1 VITVVAAD
9 RVGQRIAD
17 QLTDIAGTTT
27 ELTALTSA
35 VVVAAARP
43 RTPVIASVATACA
56 TRGLPLVVAELNATE
71 LRAGP
76 VFEPAGPCYHCH
88 WPPPTGAVAELAAWY
103 DAHPDEAPSGHL
115 VVHLEIAARAA
126 LRVLTEHRPDTFVLR
141 LVDNTM
147 YTLSSLRP
155 DDCPHRTIQD
165 SLTCQ
170 G

>member
-17 QLTDIAGTTT
+17 HLTDIAGTTT
-27 ELTALTSA
+27 ELTARTSA

-88 WPPPTGAVAELAAWY
+88 CPPPTGAAAELAAWH
-103 DAHPDEAPSGHL
+103 DAHPDDAPSGHL
-115 VVHLEIAARAA
+115 VVHLEIAARTA
-126 LRVLTEHRPDTFVLR
+126 LRALTEHRPDTLVLR

-147 YTLSSLRP
+147 YTVSSQWLP
-155 DDCPHRTIQD
+155 ECPHQD